1 MKHPFRPFTKLFR
14 YNRPGRP
21 LQVPPAD
28 GPEAPAPEDSLSPR
42 IQDSLRAMN
51 AVFHHPKNADYV
63 VRELLLGERRC
74 AVLHIDGMTSR
85 TDLEDFVLRPMQQ
98 AAPLTAKGEALAQE
112 LLDRVLPTG
121 TGKTETDPRK
131 IAQFI
136 LGGNFAVLLDGCP
149 EAVLCEMQGFSRR
162 GVEQPVTETVIMGP
176 HQAFNENMRTNLSL
190 LRRILK
196 TPDLVDELFYVGKK
210 AQNPLAICY
219 MESIA
224 NPALVEEVKRRVQ
237 GIESDVVYTSG
248 ELAQL
253 IEDKTFALLPQLL
266 LTERPDRAAS
276 FLMDGMVLLVYDNSP
291 YAVAAPAT
299 LAAFLHSGEDT
310 SLRWQYGLFIRLI
323 RTLGML
329 VALFLPAVYNA
340 LLLYHQ
346 ELLPAELLTS
356 LLEGHAMVPFSVT
369 AELLLMEFTFNLINE
384 ASLRM
389 PGHMGSTLGIIGA
402 LVLGQAAVSA
412 NLISPAL
419 IIIVSIAG
427 LGTFALPN
435 YPMSIALRIR
445 RICYILASSFFGFTG
460 IAALVTLF
468 LFCDCALESFGVPYF
483 APFAPKMPHN
493 PDLFLRLPLYMQ
505 RMTPPMFRPKQR
517 VRSTAPRGWDPQE
530 GKLP

>member
-1 MKHPFRPFTKLFR
+1 
-14 YNRPGRP
+14 
-21 LQVPPAD
+21 
-28 GPEAPAPEDSLSPR
+28 
-42 IQDSLRAMN
+42 
-51 AVFHHPKNADYV
+51 
-63 VRELLLGERRC
+63 
-74 AVLHIDGMTSR
+74 MTSR

-276 FLMDGMVLLVYDNSP
+276 FLMDGMVLLVYDNP
-291 YAVAAPAT
+291 P
-299 LAAFLHSGEDT
+299 
-310 SLRWQYGLFIRLI
+310 RW
-323 RTLGML
+323 
-329 VALFLPAVYNA
+329 P
-340 LLLYHQ
+340 
-346 ELLPAELLTS
+346 
-356 LLEGHAMVPFSVT
+356 PFSIPARIPPCAGNT
-369 AELLLMEFTFNLINE
+369 ACL
-384 ASLRM
+384 S
-389 PGHMGSTLGIIGA
+389 
-402 LVLGQAAVSA
+402 
-412 NLISPAL
+412 
-419 IIIVSIAG
+419 
-427 LGTFALPN
+427 
-435 YPMSIALRIR
+435 
-445 RICYILASSFFGFTG
+445 ASSARSAGWWRC
-460 IAALVTLF
+460 
-468 LFCDCALESFGVPYF
+468 FCPRCTT
-483 APFAPKMPHN
+483 PFCSIT
-493 PDLFLRLPLYMQ
+493 RSCC
-505 RMTPPMFRPKQR
+505 RP
-517 VRSTAPRGWDPQE
+517 SC
-530 GKLP
+530 